1 MGAENLIEVCLG
13 SDVKNAVVLSI
24 IRLRLLNLY
33 GILLC
38 LDKLFTSANNIIGHQ
53 DIKFSVVRYGNV
65 MGSRGSVIPLF
76 LKLRDSGKIPIT
88 SRLMTRFNITLD
100 QGVDMVRWALGN
112 SRGGEIFVPKIPSYK
127 IGDLASAIAP
137 SCVQHEIGIRPGEKL
152 HEEMITIAD
161 STSTYDLGH
170 YYSILPAGNVE
181 FAYESD
187 PTTQKRE

>member
-1 MGAENLIEVCLG
+1 
-13 SDVKNAVVLSI
+13 
-24 IRLRLLNLY
+24 
-33 GILLC
+33 
-38 LDKLFTSANNIIGHQ
+38 
-53 DIKFSVVRYGNV
+53 
-65 MGSRGSVIPLF
+65 
-76 LKLRDSGKIPIT
+76 
-88 SRLMTRFNITLD
+88 
-100 QGVDMVRWALGN
+100 MVRWALGN

-181 FAYESD
+181 FLRMNSD
-187 PTTQKRE
+187 LYTAENRVHDNLSYNLEPILIFSQ